1 MDRNPHPDNPS
12 LSGHPAHAGH
22 TGKRGDPP
30 ATASLAQRQS
40 LEQEVQS
47 LSLELASSYEELSL
61 LYKLSNNLRVSSE
74 PSRTI
79 QSACEDLLEV
89 VGLRW
94 LCLSLNAGDE
104 RLRNL
109 GQHRFTAGWPGDR
122 VRTNAPAG
130 AKPGN
135 AGREAVRVQHTLAD
149 AAAVLQQRMAD
160 QREPMICDDVAV
172 LGVPEL
178 EALTRS
184 LLVLP
189 IQAEGRLLGVMF
201 GGDRLDHRLIS
212 TVDAKLCDALANS
225 LAIFLENHMLYEET
239 QQMFLGTLQALT
251 AAIDAKDS
259 YTRGHSNRV
268 AMLARG
274 LAAEAGFDARTCE
287 RVHLAG
293 LVHDIGKI
301 GVPEAVLAKPG
312 RLTEAEFLTIKTHPQ
327 IGANIIGGIRQM
339 RDLVPGVLCHH
350 EAFNGAG
357 YPHGIAGTEIPLFG
371 RVIALAD
378 AFDAMSSR
386 RTYRRALPHE
396 DVMNEIARCSGTQ
409 FDPDLTDAFLG
420 LDFTEYH
427 QLIREHESAAID
439 RQAA

>member
-1 MDRNPHPDNPS
+1 MERNPMPDHPRRPV
-12 LSGHPAHAGH
+12 HPAHAA
-22 TGKRGDPP
+22 GDDGSPP
-30 ATASLAQRQS
+30 ASLAQRQS

-61 LYKLSNNLRVSSE
+61 LYRLSNNLRVSSE
-74 PSRTI
+74 PSQTI

-94 LCLSLNAGDE
+94 MCLSLNAGDE

-122 VRTNAPAG
+122 VRTRSPE
-130 AKPGN
+130 PGS
-135 AGREAVRVQHTLAD
+135 EAVRVQHTLAD
-149 AAAVLQQRMAD
+149 AAAVLQHQMAD
-160 QREPMICDDVAV
+160 RREPLICDDVAV

-178 EALTRS
+178 ESLTRS
-184 LLVLP
+184 LLALP
-189 IQAEGRLLGVMF
+189 IEADGRLLGVMF
-201 GGDRLDHRLIS
+201 GGDRLDRRLIS
-212 TVDAKLCDALANS
+212 TVDAKLCNALANS
-225 LAIFLENHMLYEET
+225 LATFLENHMLYEET

-259 YTRGHSNRV
+259 YTRGHSDRV
-268 AMLARG
+268 AMLARS
-274 LAAEAGFDARTCE
+274 LAVEAGFDARTCE

-301 GVPEAVLAKPG
+301 GVPESVLSKPG
-312 RLTEAEFLTIKTHPQ
+312 RLTEAEFLAIKTHPQ

-350 EAFNGAG
+350 EAYNGAG
-357 YPHGIAGTEIPLFG
+357 YPHGLTGTEIPLFG

-396 DVMNEIARCSGTQ
+396 DVMDEIARCSGTQ
-409 FDPDLTDAFLG
+409 FDPDLTQAFLD
-420 LDFTEYH
+420 LDFSAYH
-427 QLIREHESAAID
+427 RMIREHEAERDA